1 MTEFVGAEKPS
12 LEELAHHG
20 VKGMKWG
27 QHKAPGSKPSTEQI
41 KDARVRQFSRL
52 ANVNA
57 QAHKLNLATG
67 KQKDVEAKK
76 YVKLHNDFQTNK
88 DAAVAARMTKGE
100 KAANLILAGPFG
112 AIAIAANAHSVKKLE
127 SIQKK

>member
-27 QHKAPGSKPSTEQI
+27 EHKKKFSTEEI
-41 KDARVRQFSRL
+41 KDARARQASR
-52 ANVNA
+52 
-57 QAHKLNLATG
+57 AHRLNDKAATLNLATG
-67 KQKDVEAKK
+67 KKKDAAAKA
-76 YVKLHNDFQTNK
+76 YVKAHNELMTNK

-112 AIAIAANAHSVKKLE
+112 AIAIGVNKHQVKNLE
-127 SIQKK
+127 KIQKK

>member
-12 LEELAHHG
+12 LEELAHYG

-27 QHKAPGSKPSTEQI
+27 QRKKYSTEEI
-41 KDARVRQFSRL
+41 HTARIRQRSRVHQL
-52 ANVNA
+52 NDTAA
-57 QAHKLNLATG
+57 KLNLATG
-67 KQKDVEAKK
+67 KKADTLAKK
-76 YVKLHNDFQTNK
+76 YAKEMNELETNK

-112 AIAIAANAHSVKKLE
+112 AIAIGLNKRTVRKLE
-127 SIQKK
+127 EIQKK